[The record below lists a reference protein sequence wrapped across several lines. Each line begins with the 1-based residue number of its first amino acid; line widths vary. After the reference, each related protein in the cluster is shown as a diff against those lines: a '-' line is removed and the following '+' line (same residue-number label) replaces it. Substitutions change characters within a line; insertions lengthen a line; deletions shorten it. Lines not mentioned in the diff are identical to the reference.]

1 MFIPKD
7 IPVQYYHN
15 IMQIRSSVVS
25 GQVEQIW
32 DRSLGTFCHL
42 EIMHVQGQTISY
54 EVNKCQSERFIL
66 AQMYLTRTYSIIDNL
81 LAFFGENVFKCHQ

>member
-7 IPVQYYHN
+7 IPMQHYHN
-15 IMQIRSSVVS
+15 IMQIRSSFVS

-42 EIMHVQGQTISY
+42 EIMHVQLAQGQTISY

-66 AQMYLTRTYSIIDNL
+66 AQS
-81 LAFFGENVFKCHQ
+81 A